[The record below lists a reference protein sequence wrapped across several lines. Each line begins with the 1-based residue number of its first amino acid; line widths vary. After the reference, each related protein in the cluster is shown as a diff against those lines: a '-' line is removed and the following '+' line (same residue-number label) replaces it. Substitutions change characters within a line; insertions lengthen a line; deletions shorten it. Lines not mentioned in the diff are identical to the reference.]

1 MSRRGKQL
9 AGEREWRDMTSQQRS
24 SRGRQPKKPSGF
36 TLYHLILITVALL
49 GVAVIDYFFPAL
61 RGMLQ

>member
-1 MSRRGKQL
+1 M
-9 AGEREWRDMTSQQRS
+9 AWRDMTSQQRG
-24 SRGRQPKKPSGF
+24 SRERQPKKPSGF

-49 GVAVIDYFFPAL
+49 GVAMIDYFFPAL

>member
-9 AGEREWRDMTSQQRS
+9 TGEREWREMTPKQRRS
-24 SRGRQPKKPSGF
+24 AGRQPRKRSRF